1 MTKVVVDAPLE
12 DLPDLMTR
20 AVHSV
25 SGASLIEVGADGALV
40 ARRTNFALASESTR
54 FSFHDLLDG
63 KSEVRAESTNGGAL
77 GFVAYK
83 DVVGEVGRGLLNA
96 LVRLAAESA

>member
-1 MTKVVVDAPLE
+1 MTKVVVDAPIA
-12 DLPDLMTR
+12 DLPGLLTK

-25 SGASLIEVGADGALV
+25 SGASLIEVRADGAIV

-77 GFVAYK
+77 GFIAYK
-83 DVVGEVGRGLLNA
+83 HVVGEVGRSVLDA
-96 LVRLAAESA
+96 LVQLARERA